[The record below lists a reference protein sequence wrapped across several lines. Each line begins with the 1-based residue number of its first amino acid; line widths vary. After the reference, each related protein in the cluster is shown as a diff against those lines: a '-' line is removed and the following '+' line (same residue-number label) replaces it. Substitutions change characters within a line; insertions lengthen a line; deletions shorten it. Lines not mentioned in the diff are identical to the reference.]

1 MLEEAR
7 DHTVPSM
14 THLPLSQLSKYH
26 MASSASS
33 PLRLSLSKYARIPEV
48 LTLLET
54 CGLLKTLSLSYGEAV
69 ARLRKSDPSRLREDK
84 DVLKL
89 ISSQLIDEV
98 YKTLEGQGNA
108 GEASPGMRETTTSQ
122 KSDLI
127 HRATTAEISQFS
139 KGEKGQTRRKSESAR
154 SHPLSKSQGSM
165 QSHIQPT
172 DDKLVSEFNSIVG
185 PATFT
190 KQKRRIG
197 DANLMVPGPGAYNT
211 DPELVKSQS
220 PRAVI
225 PISGQR
231 VDFLLPTSPGPAAYI
246 PLRHFI
252 AKRR

>member
-1 MLEEAR
+1 
-7 DHTVPSM
+7 
-14 THLPLSQLSKYH
+14 
-26 MASSASS
+26 MASSAPS

-89 ISSQLIDEV
+89 ISSQLIEEV
-98 YKTLEGQGNA
+98 YRTLEAQA
-108 GEASPGMRETTTSQ
+108 EAAPGITSP
-122 KSDLI
+122 KSDLAY
-127 HRATTAEISQFS
+127 RPTTAGMSEPG
-139 KGEKGQTRRKSESAR
+139 KGEKAQKRRKSESVRAQ
-154 SHPLSKSQGSM
+154 SLSKSQGLV
-165 QSHIQPT
+165 QSQLL
-172 DDKLVSEFNSIVG
+172 DDRLISEFNSIVW

-197 DANLMVPGPGAYNT
+197 EDSQMVPGPGAYNT
-211 DPELVKSQS
+211 DPELLKSQS

-225 PISGQR
+225 PVSGQR

-252 AKRR
+252 TKRR

>member
-1 MLEEAR
+1 
-7 DHTVPSM
+7 
-14 THLPLSQLSKYH
+14 
-26 MASSASS
+26 MASSAPS

-54 CGLLKTLSLSYGEAV
+54 CGLLKTLSLSYGEIV

-98 YKTLEGQGNA
+98 YRTMEAQGSLA
-108 GEASPGMRETTTSQ
+108 EAVSGMRELTTSP
-122 KSDLI
+122 KSDLAY
-127 HRATTAEISQFS
+127 RSTTAGISEQG
-139 KGEKGQTRRKSESAR
+139 KGEKAQKRRKSETAR
-154 SHPLSKSQGSM
+154 THSLSKSQGLV
-165 QSHIQPT
+165 QSQSQLI
-172 DDKLVSEFNSIVG
+172 DEKLISEFNSIVG

-197 DANLMVPGPGAYNT
+197 EDNQMVPGPGAYNT
-211 DPELVKSQS
+211 DPELLKSQS

-225 PISGQR
+225 PVSGQR